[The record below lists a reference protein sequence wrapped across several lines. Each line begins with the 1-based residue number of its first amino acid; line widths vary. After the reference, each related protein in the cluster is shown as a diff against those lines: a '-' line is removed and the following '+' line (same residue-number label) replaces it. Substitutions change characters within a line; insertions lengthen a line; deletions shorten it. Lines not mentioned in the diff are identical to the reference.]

1 MWDWSAGRAVTM
13 LAAWRSA
20 VGLAAIA
27 LLAAAACSGSITPV
41 ASVSPTTTDVLEQG
55 YMGGGTTF
63 VMFLQF
69 DSTGTTVS
77 GTLTQA
83 SVTTRNSSGVATETF
98 GFTGTHNGQ
107 VVELDVPQATGG
119 KWTATIDGTTLRLR
133 YVDSTGL
140 PAIATLNASSL
151 DAFDSSVVQER
162 SALAGSAPGS
172 CTVGYPNHDATVTIW
187 GTFAGEDPSQAC
199 SAAVKVGYVSVAPD
213 TREGVV
219 CIVGDWGTSA
229 LIVRDT
235 GGQIIGGQICKWVE
249 ADRGPSPTLTST
261 PATYY

>member
-1 MWDWSAGRAVTM
+1 VK
-13 LAAWRSA
+13 WRP
-20 VGLAAIA
+20 
-27 LLAAAACSGSITPV
+27 AAAAATLLGAAIVACAACAGSAPF
-41 ASVSPTTTDVLEQG
+41 ASESPTPTDVLEQG
-55 YMGGGTTF
+55 YMGHGSTF
-63 VMFLQF
+63 VMFAQF
-69 DSTGTTVS
+69 DSTGATVS

-83 SVTTRNSSGVATETF
+83 SISTADSSGVATATF
-98 GFTGTHNGQ
+98 SFTGTHRGQ
-107 VVELDVPQATGG
+107 VVVLDVPAATGG
-119 KWTATIDGTTLRLR
+119 QWTATIDGTTLRLR

-162 SALAGSAPGS
+162 SALAGSAFGS
-172 CTVGYPNHDATVTIW
+172 CTVGYPNHNATVTIW
-187 GTFAGEDPSQAC
+187 GTFAGGDASQAC

-219 CIVGDWGTSA
+219 CIVGDWGISA

-235 GGQIIGGQICKWVE
+235 GGQVIGGQICKWVE
-249 ADRGPSPTLTST
+249 ADRGPAPTFTST